1 MPAGF
6 IRRHSKPKGQRRP
19 NKYSRSRSRGKNP
32 YSKSAKVR
40 KYSRTNKQRMINR
53 SNPIQENKQVEGS
66 ELAGTVG
73 LGQNGNPILTDWAS
87 PPRFLNTEQ
96 DADDEIP
103 IRNLQKGAKGF
114 AIADNV
120 FNFNPDSALYQTH
133 GLDESQMVGRSTF
146 QRLCSAKFLIKWPQ
160 PSMPIGHLNEDSL
173 DSAPDPSAPA
183 AEIQEWINNPANQ
196 IMGIIPEVPQSY
208 KLYWGFVN
216 IKMGLSGYTTP
227 TATQASVTDIERHIN
242 LRVEDWFNE
251 RQDRIKYIPKTSNT
265 LQIIGSKTLRPPWR
279 DQTGRYPVSY
289 GTLGSSVEDIY
300 EGQIPDTLVKINW
313 PLNRKIH
320 FQPTNLFGGTNQ
332 NQGNAGYGPATP
344 TVFYKNFDWMPFA
357 VIVNW
362 NANSLPKDAT
372 LAAGSTEPHG
382 DNKFQRTQRSP
393 QVLVNDITYY
403 RDS

>member
-1 MPAGF
+1 MPRSVH
-6 IRRHSKPKGQRRP
+6 IRVHRKPKGSKRRP
-19 NKYSRSRSRGKNP
+19 KRKSNRAPYSRR
-32 YSKSAKVR
+32 AKTKR
-40 KYSRTNKQRMINR
+40 YAPKNKQRFINR
-53 SNPIQENKQVEGS
+53 SNPIAENKQVEGP
-66 ELAGTVG
+66 EIAGTVG

-87 PPRFLNTEQ
+87 PPRFLNTEINY
-96 DADDEIP
+96 DDDDFVLA
-103 IRNLQKGAKGF
+103 NMQNGAKGF

-146 QRLCSAKFLIKWPQ
+146 QRLCSAKFLIRWPQ
-160 PSMPIGHLNEDSL
+160 PSLGTGHLLED
-173 DSAPDPSAPA
+173 PPTDPPA
-183 AEIQEWINNPANQ
+183 MTEPLEVRQAWLNDINNQ
-196 IMGIIPEVPQSY
+196 IRCVIPETPQSY

-227 TATQASVTDIERHIN
+227 TATQATVTDIERHIN

-251 RQDRIKYIPKTSNT
+251 RQDRIRYIPKTSNT
-265 LQIIGSKTLRPPWR
+265 LKIIGSKTLRPPWQN
-279 DQTGRYPVSY
+279 QTGYTPVSY
-289 GTLGSSVEDIY
+289 ARDSVDQDVDHEGS
-300 EGQIPDTLVKINW
+300 IPDTLVKIKW
-313 PLNRKIH
+313 PINRKIH

-332 NQGNAGYGPATP
+332 NDGTAGYGPATP

-372 LAAGSTEPHG
+372 LEPGSYEPHG
-382 DNKFQRTQRSP
+382 DSKFQRTQRSP

>member
-1 MPAGF
+1 MP
-6 IRRHSKPKGQRRP
+6 S
-19 NKYSRSRSRGKNP
+19 KYSYSKKRYNPRRRTPYKGGRKNP
-32 YSKSAKVR
+32 RSKRAKVSKYSKTSKMR
-40 KYSRTNKQRMINR
+40 QINR
-53 SNPIQENKQVEGS
+53 SNPIQENKQVEGP

-96 DADDEIP
+96 DFDGELP
-103 IRNLQKGAKGF
+103 IANYQNGAKGF
-114 AIADNV
+114 AVADSV
-120 FNFNPDSALYQTH
+120 FNFNPDSCLYQTH
-133 GLDESQMVGRSTF
+133 GLDESQMVGRSTY
-146 QRLCSAKFLIKWPQ
+146 QRLCSAKFLIRWPQ
-160 PSMPIGHLNEDSL
+160 PSMPIGHLNEASTDTM
-173 DSAPDPSAPA
+173 PDPTDPA
-183 AEIQEWINNPANQ
+183 TTPEVVQEWINNPVNQ
-196 IMGIIPEVPQSY
+196 IMGKIPEIPQSY

-216 IKMGLSGYTTP
+216 IKMGLSGYTNP
-227 TATQASVTDIERHIN
+227 TATQASATDIERHIN

-265 LQIIGSKTLRPPWR
+265 LKIIGSKTLRPPWQ
-279 DQTGRYPVSY
+279 DQTGRQPVSY
-289 GTLGSSVEDIY
+289 VDDSHTITQDILHEGS
-300 EGQIPDTLVKINW
+300 IPDTLVKINW
-313 PLNRKIH
+313 PINRKIH

-332 NQGNAGYGPATP
+332 NDGTAGYGPATP

-362 NANSLPKDAT
+362 NANSLPKDADVSGT
-372 LAAGSTEPHG
+372 EEPHG